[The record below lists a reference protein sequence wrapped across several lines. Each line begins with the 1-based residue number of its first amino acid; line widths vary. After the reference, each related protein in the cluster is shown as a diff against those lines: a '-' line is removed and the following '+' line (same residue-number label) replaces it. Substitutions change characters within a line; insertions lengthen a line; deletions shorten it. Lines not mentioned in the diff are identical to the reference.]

1 METTNHL
8 YGYPHRFISIV
19 SVNCYDNF
27 VYSYVWQVDSSIT
40 WEVLQN
46 VCFVYVRHNESI
58 HVILYTFRTRTYLFS

>member
-46 VCFVYVRHNESI
+46 VCFV
-58 HVILYTFRTRTYLFS
+58 